1 MTTSLHDRLAEL
13 ADDAPPGGPV
23 PELWDRATR
32 FHRARR
38 AGTVAILAVAAALL
52 VAVGLLV
59 HVRSTTDVL
68 PASGTA
74 GVPDRLY
81 APSRWLPGSTEEGP
95 LGQLAAILPAVRGGW
110 FGSSDGIVGV
120 SASNGEYRFLDLRD
134 RGDHDSSLAPDG
146 RHIAYWTTGTPSG
159 TPNTAD
165 GQSEPVTGVAVY
177 DTTTGE
183 VTRHEFA
190 SVHGLAADQLAWS
203 DADTLLVYFGQNV
216 AGDDGPDMERG
227 MSNDY
232 AWFRWSLADHA
243 PAPLAGVPDGS
254 RLLSTGGGWA
264 AFDHGGNGVLLVDP
278 DDPARTESF
287 RLDREFM
294 SAPVPNSTGRRLAGI
309 PGNQTPHPV
318 GLVEVSDGRATTT
331 TVPGSKRTFE
341 ALTWLDDDRVVVQRA
356 RDRSR
361 EVQLV
366 SVLDVED
373 GSLADLVTIPYD
385 AQNASFATDLL
396 ALPVGPAV
404 RPPRP
409 VDPRMKAVA
418 IVAIIAAAGAAAAL
432 WRRRVRA

>member
-32 FHRARR
+32 LHRTRR
-38 AGTVAILAVAAALL
+38 AGTVVILAVAAALL

-59 HVRSTTDVL
+59 HVRSTSDVL

-81 APSRWLPGSTEEGP
+81 APGRWLPGTTEAGP
-95 LGQLAAILPAVRGGW
+95 LGQLAAVLPAVRG
-110 FGSSDGIVGV
+110 V
-120 SASNGEYRFLDLRD
+120 
-134 RGDHDSSLAPDG
+134 
-146 RHIAYWTTGTPSG
+146 
-159 TPNTAD
+159 
-165 GQSEPVTGVAVY
+165 
-177 DTTTGE
+177 
-183 VTRHEFA
+183 
-190 SVHGLAADQLAWS
+190 
-203 DADTLLVYFGQNV
+203 
-216 AGDDGPDMERG
+216 
-227 MSNDY
+227 
-232 AWFRWSLADHA
+232 
-243 PAPLAGVPDGS
+243 
-254 RLLSTGGGWA
+254 
-264 AFDHGGNGVLLVDP
+264 VDP

-287 RLDREFM
+287 RLDREFR

-331 TVPGSKRTFE
+331 IVPGSKRTFE

-385 AQNASFATDLL
+385 AQNASFASDLL

-418 IVAIIAAAGAAAAL
+418 IAAIIAAAGAAAAL